1 MQVFDRKNA
10 TPRPFSRRN
19 ASAGRLTEGR
29 FRGGR
34 PSTIW
39 WSATEELVECHQI
52 VGGVPPAHRCSGT
65 PGGRAESTSDGHIFR
80 KRRRHGPKLAKS
92 VCRNENNV
100 VHLQKEETLNLI
112 NNESEKDSYYE

>member
-39 WSATEELVECHQI
+39 WSATEELVECHQLTDA
-52 VGGVPPAHRCSGT
+52 PAP
-65 PGGRAESTSDGHIFR
+65 PGGGQKARLTGIFSENDGVMAQNWQKVFAGMEIMLYICR
-80 KRRRHGPKLAKS
+80 KKKP
-92 VCRNENNV
+92 
-100 VHLQKEETLNLI
+100 
-112 NNESEKDSYYE
+112 

>member
-65 PGGRAESTSDGHIFR
+65 PGGGGQKARLTGIFSENDGGMAQNWQKVFAGMKIMSYICR
-80 KRRRHGPKLAKS
+80 KKKP
-92 VCRNENNV
+92 
-100 VHLQKEETLNLI
+100 
-112 NNESEKDSYYE
+112 